1 MSTSLENRLNQL
13 IDRLLSPE
21 FLSGSGLGN
30 EVAFYIFDYPPEEEL
45 RVRNFITIIKSQINK
60 RKPDLCLA
68 HIDLFQLVVDYLKDR
83 KILDMCYEKQ
93 KKKGDQALLKDLKYP
108 LNIKT
113 RFSPYFVQKVKPEAQ
128 DLVLLSGVGS
138 AWPLIRTHSLLSNLQ
153 SHMQGKPLVLFYP
166 GYYDGLKLHL
176 FGRVK
181 EKNYYR
187 AFRLVPDDKL
197 TN

>member
-1 MSTSLENRLNQL
+1 MSTNLEHRLNKL

-21 FLSGSGLGN
+21 LLAGSGIGN
-30 EVAFYIFDYPPEEEL
+30 EVAFYIFDYPPEEEI
-45 RVRNFITIIKSQINK
+45 RVRKFIAIIKDQISK

-68 HIDLFQLVVDYLKDR
+68 HVDLFQLVVDYLKDR
-83 KILDMCYEKQ
+83 KILDLCYDKQ
-93 KKKGDQALLKDLKYP
+93 KKEGDQALLSALKDP

-113 RFSPYFVQKVKPEAQ
+113 RLSPYFVQKVKPEAQ

-138 AWPLIRTHSLLSNLQ
+138 AWPLVRTHSLLNNLQ
-153 SHMQGKPLVLFYP
+153 SHMQNKPLVVFYP

-187 AFRLVPDDKL
+187 AFRLAE
-197 TN
+197 

>member
-1 MSTSLENRLNQL
+1 MSTNLEHRLNKL

-21 FLSGSGLGN
+21 LLAGSGIGN
-30 EVAFYIFDYPPEEEL
+30 EVAFYIFDYPPEEEI
-45 RVRNFITIIKSQINK
+45 RIRKFIAIIKDQISK

-68 HIDLFQLVVDYLKDR
+68 HVDLFQLVVDYLKDR
-83 KILDMCYEKQ
+83 KILELCYDKQ
-93 KKKGDQALLKDLKYP
+93 KKEGDQALLSALKDP

-113 RFSPYFVQKVKPEAQ
+113 RLSPYFVQKVKPEEQ

-138 AWPLIRTHSLLSNLQ
+138 AWPLVRTHSLLNNLQ
-153 SHMQGKPLVLFYP
+153 SHMQNKPLVVFYP

-187 AFRLVPDDKL
+187 AFRLAE
-197 TN
+197 